1 MEKLGIP
8 TVTIVTTEFANLAK
22 AYAKASG
29 LPDLCRVIVPHPLG
43 GIIQSEVEEKADNA
57 LSDIVAAATQ
67 WRSTVE
73 QETPAVP
80 TGATKRITIS
90 GNYSLLNQWL
100 FDRGLSLG
108 LPIVPPTVSA
118 VKEMLKGTTHGPE
131 EIVWQ
136 GVSPRMG
143 VLTVETAAVC
153 AVMAG
158 CRSEYLPVI
167 LATMEAFSNPLVY
180 WEHMQVSTG
189 TQGPLVI
196 VNGPIIRELARAG
209 TAYSLA
215 WGTGAAGPGHL
226 GNVSIGYA
234 IGLIS
239 YVIGGAVPGTV
250 AMATLSSPARTVARV
265 IAENEKS
272 LPPGWQP
279 FSVERGFTDT
289 ESVVSVKVT
298 LPSIDVHDRY
308 SVTASQH
315 LRYWAYNINF
325 PYTRV
330 MPPNAI
336 IALCPEHAELLT
348 RESLTKEEIRQYLWE
363 HARYP
368 YSAIAPSSSPMAK
381 VPEWFVDK
389 YGPITDSTMLP
400 ITERPEGIDI
410 IVAGGA
416 GKHSQFFYGGRSIVS
431 VSIDRWR

>member
-1 MEKLGIP
+1 
-8 TVTIVTTEFANLAK
+8 
-22 AYAKASG
+22 
-29 LPDLCRVIVPHPLG
+29 VIVPHPLG

-57 LSDIVAAATQ
+57 LSDIVTAATQ
-67 WRSTVE
+67 WRSAAE
-73 QETPAVP
+73 QETPAAP
-80 TGATKRITIS
+80 TGALKRIRVS
-90 GNYSLLNQWL
+90 GSYSALNRW
-100 FDRGLSLG
+100 FFERGLSSG

-143 VLTVETAAVC
+143 VLTVNATAVC

-158 CRSEYLPVI
+158 CRAEYLPVI
-167 LATMEAFSNPLVY
+167 LAAMEAFSNPVVY

-196 VNGPIIRELARAG
+196 VNGPIIHELARAG
-209 TAYSLA
+209 SPYSLA

-234 IGLIS
+234 IGLIG

-250 AMATLSSPARTVARV
+250 AMATLSSPARTIARV

-272 LPPGWQP
+272 LPSGWQP
-279 FSVERGFTDT
+279 LSVEKGFVNT
-289 ESVVSVKVT
+289 ESVVSVKVA

-315 LRYWAYNINF
+315 LRYWAYSINF

-336 IALCPEHAELLT
+336 IALCPEHAELLA
-348 RESLTKEEIRQYLWE
+348 REGLTKKEIRQYLWE

-389 YGPITDSTMLP
+389 FGPITDSSMIP

-410 IVAGGA
+410 LVVGGV
-416 GKHSQFFYGGRSIVS
+416 GKHSQFFYGGRDIVG

>member
-1 MEKLGIP
+1 
-8 TVTIVTTEFANLAK
+8 LAK
-22 AYAKASG
+22 VYAKASG
-29 LPDLCRVIVPHPLG
+29 LPDLCCVIVPHPLG
-43 GIIQSEVEEKADNA
+43 GIIRSEVEEKADNA
-57 LSDIVAAATQ
+57 LSNIVTAATQ
-67 WRSTVE
+67 WQTAAE
-73 QETPAVP
+73 QETTAAP
-80 TGATKRITIS
+80 TGASKRIRVS
-90 GNYSLLNQWL
+90 GNYSALNRW
-100 FDRGLSLG
+100 FFERGLSSG

-118 VKEMLKGTTHGPE
+118 VKEMLKGTTHEPE

-136 GVSPRMG
+136 SVSPRMG
-143 VLTVETAAVC
+143 LLTVNAAAVC

-167 LATMEAFSNPLVY
+167 LAAMEAFSNPVVY

-196 VNGPIIRELARAG
+196 VNGPIIHELARAG

-234 IGLIS
+234 IGLIG

-250 AMATLSSPARTVARV
+250 AMATLSTPARTIARV

-272 LPPGWQP
+272 MPSGWQP
-279 FSVERGFTDT
+279 LSVEKGFADT
-289 ESVVSVKVT
+289 ESVVSVKVA

-315 LRYWAYNINF
+315 LRYWVYNINF

-336 IALCPEHAELLT
+336 IALCPEHAELLA
-348 RESLTKEEIRQYLWE
+348 REGLKKEEIRQYLWE

-389 YGPITDSTMLP
+389 FGPVTDSSMIP

-410 IVAGGA
+410 IVAGGV
-416 GKHSQFFYGGRSIVS
+416 GKHSQFFYGGRDIVC